1 MPNIVLR
8 IPKHAFPGA
17 QRAALVHG
25 INEAAAAAERLPVDP
40 RKRFL
45 CWVLIDEI
53 EADNWTCGGADVSSQ
68 FLPCMAVIHVPD
80 GVLDDA
86 ARATYTRLLH
96 AALQSALPVDEKRQL
111 LTSIVFNTV
120 EDGAWGVGS
129 VVWRLPD
136 FARAAGIEHLQHLV
150 AVAAPQG
157 A

>member
-1 MPNIVLR
+1 MPNIVLK

-17 QRAALVHG
+17 QRAALVQG
-25 INEAAAAAERLPVDP
+25 INEAVAAAERIPADP

-53 EADNWTCGGADVSSQ
+53 EDGNWTCGGADVSSQ
-68 FLPCMAVIHVPD
+68 FIPCMAVVHVPD

-96 AALQSALPVDEKRQL
+96 AAFQDALPADEKRQL
-111 LTSIVFNTV
+111 LTSIVFNAV
-120 EDGAWGVGS
+120 QDGSWGVGS

-136 FARAAGIEHLQHLV
+136 FARAAGFEHLQHLV
-150 AVAAPQG
+150 VAAAPQG